1 MQNMFLLFYGLIT
14 KLSDN
19 YVGIIGSK
27 TRYN

>member
-1 MQNMFLLFYGLIT
+1 MFLLFYGLIT